1 MLSTEHFSESV
12 PRKFSQ
18 NFKSNFSN
26 FLKLPP
32 SKMEPKKKENMTAK
46 WEEYAKHTKN
56 ALRIIFEQDLG
67 QVMYWLQNNCDR
79 YINS

>member
-1 MLSTEHFSESV
+1 MLSTEQFSESV

-32 SKMEPKKKENMTAK
+32 SKMEPKKKRKHDSKMGGIREAHKKCFEN
-46 WEEYAKHTKN
+46 N
-56 ALRIIFEQDLG
+56 F
-67 QVMYWLQNNCDR
+67 
-79 YINS
+79 